1 MTADRLVDPHPSAAA
16 KHPRVLALACAAGMA
31 LAGSACSSSG
41 SSGGAASGG
50 ERLSYDRVASTAKQ
64 LTGTSACPFGLDP
77 TAALKAA
84 GAERTVTPA
93 ASGGHPAAQGTVDQG
108 RPAEAWPSGQ
118 PTPSGVPSNPA
129 VPPNASVVCNFTASE
144 APVEIDL
151 VATSEGGVAVNLA
164 LPQIAY
170 LGNLRAAEVM
180 AFSKDKPGIG
190 QTRVTPGRGTVAVA
204 RVAVA
209 GKGDLALVVSQGWPV
224 TKADPALAGESL
236 RKVAEALAAQLR
248 P

>member
-1 MTADRLVDPHPSAAA
+1 MTADRTAA
-16 KHPRVLALACAAGMA
+16 KYRRILALAGAAGIA

-64 LTGTSACPFGLDP
+64 LTSTSACPFGLDP
-77 TAALKAA
+77 AAALKAA

-93 ASGGHPAAQGTVDQG
+93 ASGGDPAARGTVDPG
-108 RPAEAWPSGQ
+108 RPAQALPSGQ
-118 PTPSGVPSNPA
+118 PTPSGLPSFPA
-129 VPPNASVVCNFTASE
+129 VPPNASVVCNFTASD
-144 APVEIDL
+144 APMKIDL
-151 VATSEGGVAVNLA
+151 VAVSEGEVAVNLA
-164 LPQIAY
+164 LPQIAR
-170 LGNLRAAEVM
+170 LGDLSADEVM
-180 AFSKDKPGIG
+180 TFSRDEPGIG
-190 QTRVTPGRGTVAVA
+190 QTRVTPGRGTAAVA

>member
-16 KHPRVLALACAAGMA
+16 KYPRILALACAAGMA

-77 TAALKAA
+77 AAALKAA

-93 ASGGHPAAQGTVDQG
+93 SSGHPAAQGTVDPG
-108 RPAEAWPSGQ
+108 RPAEAWPSAL
-118 PTPSGVPSNPA
+118 PTPSGLPSAPA

-151 VATSEGGVAVNLA
+151 VAVSEDGVAVNLA
-164 LPQIAY
+164 LPKIAY
-170 LGNLRAAEVM
+170 LGKLSAAEVM

-204 RVAVA
+204 RLAVA
-209 GKGDLALVVSQGWPV
+209 GKGDLALVVSQGSPV

-236 RKVAEALAAQLR
+236 KKVAEALAAQLR